1 MIAAFVQLQIYNSKQ
16 KFQFSPF
23 TDITSA
29 EYLYDT
35 RGAASAAS
43 VCIGLLPGME
53 HSCGLLVCVPTCNKK
68 IDQKVQTTQDGQKPK
83 EVINMSIVQVIRN
96 PSCLSMPCCNGSYNG
111 NQKSTQVTA

>member
-53 HSCGLLVCVPTCNKK
+53 HSCGLLVCVLTCNKK
-68 IDQKVQTTQDGQKPK
+68 IDQKVQTTNDGQKPK
-83 EVINMSIVQVIRN
+83 EVIIMSIVQVRGIH
-96 PSCLSMPCCNGSYNG
+96 PIFPCLVVMV
-111 NQKSTQVTA
+111 VTMVTRRVLR